1 MKPNPDVTD
10 KTRANLILFA
20 LWLLIFS
27 ASSQIIIIAPILPVI
42 GEQLSMPES
51 LQGVLVTSYAV
62 MVGIFALVIG
72 PISDKVGRRRVLLV
86 GTTMFATTYLVWR
99 YVPQPDVIFNRSP
112 IAVAGSIRNYIHLL
126 KVPKIRAAT
135 GSFFMTFISVG
146 LFVVYFPTWMQQTYA
161 VDGTFIASLFFAGVL
176 FTLYGYGS
184 NTILSGFTILAAGL
198 LIWKYVPESTH
209 FRKKQ
214 VLMRQQNRKQGITE
228 P

>member
-1 MKPNPDVTD
+1 MKPKPDVTD

-86 GTTMFATTYLVWR
+86 GTLSMA
-99 YVPQPDVIFNRSP
+99 
-112 IAVAGSIRNYIHLL
+112 IALSLHGLAQTWQQLL
-126 KVPKIRAAT
+126 DRK
-135 GSFFMTFISVG
+135 SV
-146 LFVVYFPTWMQQTYA
+146 V
-161 VDGTFIASLFFAGVL
+161 
-176 FTLYGYGS
+176 
-184 NTILSGFTILAAGL
+184 
-198 LIWKYVPESTH
+198 
-209 FRKKQ
+209 
-214 VLMRQQNRKQGITE
+214 
-228 P
+228 